1 MRRES
6 QHPLIRMPSEAQFKG
21 QPKPAFSQRRAL
33 VLGQD
38 SDSIIKKF
46 FGSSAMVAILVLGLI
61 TIFLFKEGAGFVQ
74 LYHKSL
80 QEYRLSGL
88 EYVDILKEKRE
99 GYTSLTRYLNDVKAD
114 WINAL
119 RAEGLPQSEINKRV
133 MSPEAKDFFFGYMRA
148 GGELRS
154 FVKEKMDLAI
164 AARDQHTTNE
174 NLRETLGNYTRR
186 IEAVSRP
193 GYTFTQ
199 EDRDKFALRLREFS
213 RENTTATALAADYRL
228 RADEVQDGGG
238 LRLKD
243 REIFVKLLRDEYLK
257 IERTIRPIDFSKTVL
272 EVTADQEAYA
282 ALLGRL
288 EATLR
293 EVVATAD
300 AIEFDNA
307 AIEARITRFKELN
320 ELYYGD
326 FDAHLGKLAVWD
338 PTGEVTFRQAL
349 GAFLGGKDWVTASD
363 QQDWYGLLPLLSG
376 SLLISAIALFFA
388 VPFGVGAAIYVN
400 QIAGPAER
408 NFIKPYIEF
417 VSAIPSVV
425 IGFFGVVV
433 FGEAMRLLSQQEFM
447 QWVPFFPVQER
458 LNAFTAG
465 CLLALMAIP
474 TIFTLAEDAINNIPR
489 HLKEASLAMGATQ
502 MQTTMRVIVPTALS
516 GIISAIMLGFGRV
529 IGETMV
535 VLLCAGNRIKIPD
548 FTEGLGV
555 FFEPVHTM
563 TGIIAQEMG
572 EVVHG
577 SLHYRA
583 LFMVGIVLFFISL
596 LINYSAQWV
605 VKRYS
610 KLED

>member
-1 MRRES
+1 MATPPNHQDS
-6 QHPLIRMPSEAQFKG
+6 
-21 QPKPAFSQRRAL
+21 PKPAFSKRRAL
-33 VLGQD
+33 FLGQD

-46 FGSSAMVAILVLGLI
+46 FGSSATVAILVLGLI
-61 TIFLFKEGAGFVQ
+61 TIFLFKEGAGFVG

-99 GYTSLTRYLNDVKAD
+99 GYTSLTRYLNDIKAD

-119 RAEGLPQSEINKRV
+119 RTEGLPQSEINKRV

-154 FVKEKMDLAI
+154 FVKKKMDLAI
-164 AARDQHTTNE
+164 TARDQHTTNE
-174 NLRETLGNYTRR
+174 NLRETLENYTQR
-186 IEAVSRP
+186 IEQVGQP
-193 GYTFTQ
+193 KYQFTS
-199 EDRDKFALRLREFS
+199 EDRNKYALRLREFS
-213 RENTTATALAADYRL
+213 RKNTTPEKKAIAYRE
-228 RADEVQDGGG
+228 RADAVQNGAE
-238 LRLKD
+238 LSAED
-243 REIFVKLLRDEYLK
+243 RETFITLLEDEYK
-257 IERTIRPIDFSKTVL
+257 NIERTIQPIDFSETIVA
-272 EVTADQEAYA
+272 VTANQDEYGE
-282 ALLGRL
+282 LLDRL
-288 EATLR
+288 EAKLA

-300 AIEFDNA
+300 AIDFNNA
-307 AIEARITRFKELN
+307 AIDERIARFKELN
-320 ELYYGD
+320 KVYYSE
-326 FDAHLGKLAVWD
+326 FAAHRAKLAAWD
-338 PTGEVTFRQAL
+338 QTARVSIWQAL
-349 GAFLGGKDWVTASD
+349 SSFLGGKDWITASD

-388 VPFGVGAAIYVN
+388 IPFGVGAAIYVN

-433 FGEAMRLLSQQEFM
+433 FGEAIRLLSQQDFM

-489 HLKEASLAMGATQ
+489 HFKEASLAMGATQ
-502 MQTTMRVIVPTALS
+502 LQTTMRVIVPTALS

-583 LFMVGIVLFFISL
+583 LFMVGVVLFFISL

-610 KLED
+610 KLGD

>member
-1 MRRES
+1 
-6 QHPLIRMPSEAQFKG
+6 
-21 QPKPAFSQRRAL
+21 
-33 VLGQD
+33 
-38 SDSIIKKF
+38 
-46 FGSSAMVAILVLGLI
+46 MVAILVLGLI

-80 QEYRLSGL
+80 KEYRLSGL
-88 EYVDILKEKRE
+88 EYVDVLKEQRD
-99 GYTSLTRYLNDVKAD
+99 GYTALTRYLNDVKAN
-114 WINAL
+114 WINDL
-119 RAEGLPQSEINKRV
+119 RTEGLSQSEITARV

-154 FVKEKMDLAI
+154 FVKKKMDLGI

-174 NLRETLGNYTRR
+174 NLRETLGNYTEQIAAVSQPDFTFSDADRAKYAMR
-186 IEAVSRP
+186 LQEYSRKNTISDEISEAYGNRAEEIQNGAEIEAN
-193 GYTFTQ
+193 
-199 EDRDKFALRLREFS
+199 DRGNFVVL
-213 RENTTATALAADYRL
+213 
-228 RADEVQDGGG
+228 
-238 LRLKD
+238 LKD
-243 REIFVKLLRDEYLK
+243 EYQD
-257 IERTIRPIDFSKTVL
+257 IERSIQPLDFSETIVPIK
-272 EVTADQEAYA
+272 EGQEEYRK
-282 ALLGRL
+282 LLGRL
-288 EATLR
+288 KDKLNA
-293 EVVATAD
+293 VVASAD
-300 AIEFDNA
+300 AIDFKSAEIDT
-307 AIEARITRFKELN
+307 RIARFKELN
-320 ELYYGD
+320 ESYFNE
-326 FDAHLGKLAVWD
+326 FDNHLEKLANWDQAKSVSVW
-338 PTGEVTFRQAL
+338 QAL
-349 GAFLGGKDWVTASD
+349 GAFIGGKDWVTASD

-400 QIAGPAER
+400 QIAGSIER
-408 NFIKPYIEF
+408 NLIKPYIEF

-433 FGEAMRLLSQQEFM
+433 FGEAIRLLSQFDAM

-474 TIFTLAEDAINNIPR
+474 TIFTLAEDAINNVPR
-489 HLKEASLAMGATQ
+489 HSKEASLAMGATPL
-502 MQTTMRVIVPTALS
+502 QTTMRVIVPTSLS

-555 FFEPVHTM
+555 YFEPVHTM

-610 KLED
+610 KIGD

>member
-1 MRRES
+1 MSKDAEIS
-6 QHPLIRMPSEAQFKG
+6 G
-21 QPKPAFSQRRAL
+21 NPKPAFSKHRAL
-33 VLGQD
+33 FLGQD

-61 TIFLFKEGAGFVQ
+61 TIFLFKEGAGFVG

-99 GYTSLTRYLNDVKAD
+99 SYTSLTRYLNDVKAD

-133 MSPEAKDFFFGYMRA
+133 MSPEAKTFFLGYMRA

-154 FVKEKMDLAI
+154 FLKKKMDLAI

-174 NLRETLGNYTRR
+174 NLRETLGNYTDR
-186 IEAVSRP
+186 IEAVNNP
-193 GYTFTQ
+193 KYAFTP

-213 RENTTATALAADYRL
+213 RENTTNDEIALAYRT
-228 RADEVQDGGG
+228 RADEVQNGAE
-238 LRLKD
+238 LTAED
-243 REIFVKLLRDEYLK
+243 RETFIILLEDEYK
-257 IERTIRPIDFSKTVL
+257 NIERTIKPIDFNETVVA
-272 EVTADQEAYA
+272 VTADQDQYA
-282 ALLGRL
+282 DVLGRL
-288 EATLR
+288 KTQLSDI
-293 EVVATAD
+293 VASAESIDFNNT
-300 AIEFDNA
+300 AIE
-307 AIEARITRFKELN
+307 ERIARFKELN
-320 ELYYGD
+320 EIYYGE
-326 FDAHLGKLAVWD
+326 FDAHLAKLVSWSPSA
-338 PTGEVTFRQAL
+338 EVSIWQAL
-349 GAFLGGKDWVTASD
+349 GAFLGGKDWITASD

-388 VPFGVGAAIYVN
+388 IPFGVGAAIYVN
-400 QIAGPAER
+400 QIAGSTER

-433 FGEAMRLLSQQEFM
+433 FGEAIRLLSQQDFM

-489 HLKEASLAMGATQ
+489 HFKEASLAMGATPL
-502 MQTTMRVIVPTALS
+502 QTTMRVIVPTALS

-572 EVVHG
+572 EVVQG

-583 LFMVGIVLFFISL
+583 LFIVGIVLFFISL

-610 KLED
+610 KLGE

>member
-1 MRRES
+1 MSKDAEIS
-6 QHPLIRMPSEAQFKG
+6 G
-21 QPKPAFSQRRAL
+21 NPKPAFSKRRAL
-33 VLGQD
+33 FLGQD

-61 TIFLFKEGAGFVQ
+61 TIFLFKEGAGFVG

-99 GYTSLTRYLNDVKAD
+99 SYTSLTRYLNDVKAD

-133 MSPEAKDFFFGYMRA
+133 MSPEAKTFFLGYMRA

-154 FVKEKMDLAI
+154 FLKKKMDLAI

-174 NLRETLGNYTRR
+174 NLRETLGNYTDR
-186 IEAVSRP
+186 IEAVNNP
-193 GYTFTQ
+193 KYAFTP

-213 RENTTATALAADYRL
+213 RENTTNDEIALAYRT
-228 RADEVQDGGG
+228 RADEVQNGAE
-238 LRLKD
+238 LTAED
-243 REIFVKLLRDEYLK
+243 RETFIILLEDEYK
-257 IERTIRPIDFSKTVL
+257 NIERTIKPIDFNETVVA
-272 EVTADQEAYA
+272 VTADQDQYA
-282 ALLGRL
+282 DVLGRL
-288 EATLR
+288 KTQLSDI
-293 EVVATAD
+293 VASAESIDFNNT
-300 AIEFDNA
+300 AIE
-307 AIEARITRFKELN
+307 ERIARFKELN
-320 ELYYGD
+320 EIYYGE
-326 FDAHLGKLAVWD
+326 FDAHLAKLVSWSPSA
-338 PTGEVTFRQAL
+338 EVSIWQAL
-349 GAFLGGKDWVTASD
+349 GAFLGGKDWITASD

-388 VPFGVGAAIYVN
+388 IPFGVGAAIYVN
-400 QIAGPAER
+400 QIAGSTER

-433 FGEAMRLLSQQEFM
+433 FGEAIRLLSQQDFM

-489 HLKEASLAMGATQ
+489 HFKEASLAMGATPL
-502 MQTTMRVIVPTALS
+502 QTTMRVIVPTALS

-572 EVVHG
+572 EVVQG

-583 LFMVGIVLFFISL
+583 LFIVGIVLFFISL

-610 KLED
+610 KLGE

>member
-1 MRRES
+1 MSNQDQEKHS
-6 QHPLIRMPSEAQFKG
+6 AE
-21 QPKPAFSQRRAL
+21 PAFKERRAIL
-33 VLGQD
+33 FGQD
-38 SDSIIKKF
+38 SDSIIKSF
-46 FGSSAMVAILVLGLI
+46 FGSSAMVAIVVLALI
-61 TIFLFKEGAGFVQ
+61 TIFLFKEGAGFIQ

-119 RAEGLPQSEINKRV
+119 KAEGLPQSEINKRV
-133 MSPEAKDFFFGYMRA
+133 MSPEAKEFFFGYMRA
-148 GGELRS
+148 GSELRR
-154 FVKEKMDLAI
+154 FVKTKMDSAI
-164 AARDQHTTNE
+164 EARDQHTTNE
-174 NLRETLGNYTRR
+174 NLRTTLANYSDR
-186 IEAVSRP
+186 IERIRDPDNA
-193 GYTFTQ
+193 FTE
-199 EDRDKFALRLREFS
+199 EDRSKYQLRLREYAQDNLTS
-213 RENTTATALAADYRL
+213 DANASSMQQRAEELKEGAAI
-228 RADEVQDGGG
+228 EPE
-238 LRLKD
+238 D
-243 REIFVKLLRDEYLK
+243 RQTFIMLLEDEYDR
-257 IERTIRPIDFSKTVL
+257 IESTIQPIDFSKTINR
-272 EVTADQEAYA
+272 VTDEQEAY
-282 ALLGRL
+282 R
-288 EATLR
+288 EVINSLR
-293 EVVATAD
+293 EKLIAANATAD
-300 AIEFDNA
+300 AIDFDNE
-307 AIEARITRFKELN
+307 AIESRIQKFKGLN
-320 ELYYGD
+320 QIF
-326 FDAHLGKLAVWD
+326 FDSFEPHLAKLAAWD
-338 PTGEVTFRQAL
+338 QNAKVSIWQAL
-349 GAFLGGKDWVTASD
+349 GAFLAGRDWITASD

-376 SLLISAIALFFA
+376 SLLISAIAMFFA
-388 VPFGVGAAIYVN
+388 IPFGVGAAIYVN
-400 QIAGPAER
+400 QIAGPTER

-433 FGEAMRLLSQQEFM
+433 FGEAIRLLSQQEFM

-474 TIFTLAEDAINNIPR
+474 TIFTLAEDAINNVPR
-489 HLKEASLAMGATQ
+489 HLKEASLAMGATRL
-502 MQTTMRVIVPTALS
+502 QTTMRVIVPTALS

-535 VLLCAGNRIKIPD
+535 VLLCAGNRIRIPD

-583 LFMVGIVLFFISL
+583 LFMVGIVLFFVSL

-605 VKRYS
+605 VKRYR
-610 KLED
+610 KIGD

>member
-1 MRRES
+1 
-6 QHPLIRMPSEAQFKG
+6 MPTQEQEKHSSG
-21 QPKPAFSQRRAL
+21 PAFKARRAIL
-33 VLGQD
+33 FGQD
-38 SDSIIKKF
+38 SDSIIKSF
-46 FGSSAMVAILVLGLI
+46 FGSSAMVAIVVLALI
-61 TIFLFKEGAGFVQ
+61 TIFLFKEGAGFIQ

-99 GYTSLTRYLNDVKAD
+99 GYTSLTRYLNDVKAE

-119 RAEGLPQSEINKRV
+119 KAEGLPQSEINKRV
-133 MSPEAKDFFFGYMRA
+133 MSPEAKEFFFGYMRA
-148 GGELRS
+148 GSDLRR
-154 FVKEKMDLAI
+154 FVKKKMDAAI
-164 AARDQHTTNE
+164 EARDQHTTNE
-174 NLRETLGNYTRR
+174 NLRTTLENYSDR
-186 IEAVSRP
+186 IERIRDP
-193 GYTFTQ
+193 GNSFTE
-199 EDRDKFALRLREFS
+199 EDRSKYMLRLREYARDNLTS
-213 RENTTATALAADYRL
+213 DDNAAAMQQRAEALQEGAAI
-228 RADEVQDGGG
+228 EPE
-238 LRLKD
+238 D
-243 REIFVKLLRDEYLK
+243 RQTFIMLLEDEYDR
-257 IERTIRPIDFSKTVL
+257 IEQTIKPVDFS
-272 EVTADQEAYA
+272 VTINNVTDEREAY
-282 ALLGRL
+282 
-288 EATLR
+288 R
-293 EVVATAD
+293 EVVAGLKEKLIAANATAD
-300 AIEFDNA
+300 AIAFDNES
-307 AIEARITRFKELN
+307 IKTRIQRFKELN
-320 ELYYGD
+320 QVFFD
-326 FDAHLGKLAVWD
+326 SFDAHLEKLDAWD
-338 PTGEVTFRQAL
+338 QHAKVSIWQAL

-376 SLLISAIALFFA
+376 SLLISAIAMFFA
-388 VPFGVGAAIYVN
+388 IPFGVGAAIYVN
-400 QIAGPAER
+400 QIAGSAER

-433 FGEAMRLLSQQEFM
+433 FGEAIRLLSQQEFM

-474 TIFTLAEDAINNIPR
+474 TIFTLAEDAINNVPR
-489 HLKEASLAMGATQ
+489 HLKEASLAMGATRL
-502 MQTTMRVIVPTALS
+502 QTTMRVIVPTALS

-535 VLLCAGNRIKIPD
+535 VLLCAGNRIRIPD
-548 FTEGLGV
+548 VTEGLGV

-583 LFMVGIVLFFISL
+583 LFMVGIVLFFVSL

-605 VKRYS
+605 VKRYR
-610 KLED
+610 KIGD